1 MFARLEVGQTPHKA
15 VAGTISDFRDL
26 LQSRQRDVSGI
37 AAAGL
42 IGELVILEALAGFSA
57 SAVQSWTGPYE
68 QRHDFRR
75 AVRAIEVKTSMRSD
89 STRVTIHGAEQLLPP
104 GDGSMHL
111 AHVRLEQAE
120 AGSATVSRLRERI
133 IGVGVDATL
142 LDAGLS
148 KLDYDQTS
156 ANAWD
161 LFAFEVE
168 GIDFYLVSPDFPR
181 ITSSTFGDGNLP
193 YGIVALNYEIDLA
206 AAKSFCL
213 SAEQRAQATMDF
225 MQ

>member
-1 MFARLEVGQTPHKA
+1 M
-15 VAGTISDFRDL
+15 
-26 LQSRQRDVSGI
+26 
-37 AAAGL
+37 
-42 IGELVILEALAGFSA
+42 ILEALAGFYGVGRPVVDRA
-57 SAVQSWTGPYE
+57 YMNRG
-68 QRHDFRR
+68 HDFRR

-111 AHVRLEQAE
+111 AHVRLEQAD

-156 ANAWD
+156 AKRVGFVLPSKSRASISIWSRP
-161 LFAFEVE
+161 
-168 GIDFYLVSPDFPR
+168 IFPESR
-181 ITSSTFGDGNLP
+181 AARSETETFLT
-193 YGIVALNYEIDLA
+193 E
-206 AAKSFCL
+206 SW
-213 SAEQRAQATMDF
+213 R
-225 MQ
+225 